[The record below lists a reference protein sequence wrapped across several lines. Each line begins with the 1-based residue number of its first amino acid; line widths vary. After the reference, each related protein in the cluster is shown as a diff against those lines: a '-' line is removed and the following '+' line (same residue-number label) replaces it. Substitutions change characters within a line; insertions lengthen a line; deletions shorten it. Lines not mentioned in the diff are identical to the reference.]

1 MLPKIL
7 KPLASLWIT
16 VILLSLAMILIYA
29 GTWAQVDTGIWAV
42 QKKYFHSFFVWVD
55 FQTLFP
61 RPQPGQS
68 KIPFGFPMIGGYT
81 LGILLLVNLLAAHIS
96 RFKFSPYDLLLLPL
110 LGGTGYLVYL
120 WHHNPLLSWM
130 VGSIVLGVAFV
141 LALAALHGKRT
152 GIILIHLGLI
162 VLLAGE
168 GITSGMARESQMTI
182 DEGYSN
188 HFSQDIRE
196 PEIAILEPNP
206 DPNGKD
212 KHTVVA
218 AELLEPG
225 STISEYAPGRSGRLR
240 LRRSRATPRTAV
252 TLPFKIKVESYF
264 KNSGAVLD
272 SVEPKHPSI
281 TDPDGT
287 KWTVVQKREIGGA
300 NSEGNDIPSVI
311 ITLLTHDGRPL
322 GRHTLTVFNDAPVP
336 ITVDGKTYDVYL
348 RFRRVYHD
356 YTIKLHDFVHERYTG
371 TTVSKDF
378 ASHITLED
386 PAYNTSI
393 ERRVWMNHPLRYRGD
408 TIFQH
413 QFKPGDRTTILQIV
427 RNPGAPLPY
436 VSIII
441 ATVGLILHFG
451 IALASFLLRHQVTT
465 REILA
470 GLLAL
475 TGLALLSIPTHFF
488 LGLFWTWMLVG
499 GAIML
504 ALVSMLAVHVARR
517 PPALRP
523 AQSNGPNTNVPGRKA
538 KPATIKREL
547 PPESRWSK
555 ATFLFP
561 AAVAA
566 FFAIY
571 CLSHAMP
578 RAYKSSAGF
587 DLDAFARLPISF
599 DGRTQPI
606 DSLARNTVKV
616 LSGRDTA
623 IRLDPDDDG
632 DGKPEETRVPA
643 VQWFLDVINDRGRG
657 MPAERYKVFR
667 IDHLDIKDMIGQP
680 RREKFFTIEQIVEK
694 DRMGIQQALD
704 QAMRVDPKDRNLN
717 QRKLAELGTK
727 IKLYMSIESIGSLH
741 AAAPLKPGQK
751 DWIPLSQAA
760 RTFEETGD
768 AHPSLAAFAGIQ
780 RAYQQGNAG
789 EFNRQVAAYAKLLE
803 TKLSK
808 PTARAAFE
816 TWFNRFDPVIVSIAV
831 YVTVFVFALLS
842 WVGWSE
848 PFRRASFWLL
858 ALALI
863 VHTVAIAARVYIS
876 GRPPVTNLANSAV
889 FIGFGAAI
897 FGLAL
902 EVVFPRGIGAA
913 CAGLIGFVTLFIYHE
928 LARDGDTFKVLVA
941 VLDTNIWLATHVI
954 IVTLGYAATFL
965 AGLLGI
971 VYVIRGVFTTALVP
985 EERKTLAR
993 MIYGITCFAILF
1005 SFVGTI
1011 LGGIWADQSWGRFW
1025 GWDPKE
1031 NGAVMIV
1038 LANALV
1044 LHARWG
1050 GLVRERGIAN
1060 LAIVGNIITAWS
1072 WFGTNMLGVG
1082 LHSYGFMD
1090 SALMWLLAFVFSQIV
1105 LIGIGLIPTP
1115 YWKSFHNELMP
1126 AQQVLPPKKRND
1138 E

>member
-1 MLPKIL
+1 MLPKLI
-7 KPLASLWIT
+7 KPLASLWLT
-16 VILLSLAMILIYA
+16 VILLALAMVLIYA

-42 QKKYFHSFFVWVD
+42 QKRYFHSFFIWVE

-61 RPQPGQS
+61 RPQPGQAG
-68 KIPFGFPMIGGYT
+68 IPWWVGFPMIGGYT
-81 LGILLLVNLLAAHIS
+81 LGILLLANLLAAHIS
-96 RFKFSPYDLLLLPL
+96 RFKFSIYDLLLLPI
-110 LGGTGYLVYL
+110 LGATGYLIYL

-130 VGSIVLGVAFV
+130 IGSMVLGVVFV

-152 GIILIHLGLI
+152 GVILIHLGLI

-168 GITSGMARESQMTI
+168 GMTSGLARESQMTI
-182 DEGYSN
+182 DEGYYN

-196 PEIAILEPNP
+196 PEIAIVEANP
-206 DPNGKD
+206 DPNRKD

-218 AELLEPG
+218 AKLLRPG
-225 STISEYAPGRSGRLR
+225 ATIAP
-240 LRRSRATPRTAV
+240 AN
-252 TLPFKIKVESYF
+252 LPFQIQVDDHF
-264 KNSGAVLD
+264 KNSRAIHADQSPDGRAI
-272 SVEPKHPSI
+272 I

-287 KWTVVQKREIGGA
+287 RWTVVPQPEIGGTS
-300 NSEGNDIPSVI
+300 SEGSDLPSTLV
-311 ITLLTHDGRPL
+311 TLLAKDGKSL
-322 GRHTLTVFNDAPVP
+322 GRHALTTMNDAPAE
-336 ITVDGKTYDVYL
+336 ITVDGKPYQLFL
-348 RFRRVYHD
+348 RFKRIYHD
-356 YTIKLHDFVHERYTG
+356 YTIRLHDFVHDRYTG
-371 TTVSKDF
+371 TQVAKDF
-378 ASHITLED
+378 ASHVTLTDPTTTPPATLE
-386 PAYNTSI
+386 
-393 ERRVWMNHPLRYRGD
+393 RRIWMNHPLRYRGD
-408 TIFQH
+408 TIFQSS
-413 QFKPGDRTTILQIV
+413 FKPGDRTTILQIV

-441 ATVGLILHFG
+441 ATVGLLLHFG

-470 GLLAL
+470 GLLGL
-475 TGLALLSIPTHFF
+475 TGLALLSIPAYFF

-499 GAIML
+499 GTIML
-504 ALVSMLAVHVARR
+504 ALVWMLAVHVSRR
-517 PPALRP
+517 PPPLPKSQPGA
-523 AQSNGPNTNVPGRKA
+523 AAAVPGKKA
-538 KPATIKREL
+538 KPATTKREL
-547 PPESRWSK
+547 APESRFGK
-555 ATFLFP
+555 ATFIFP
-561 AAVAA
+561 ASITAL
-566 FFAIY
+566 FAII
-571 CLSHAMP
+571 CLAYAMP
-578 RAYKSSAGF
+578 RPYKSPAGF

-616 LSGRDTA
+616 LSGRDTV
-623 IRLDPDDDG
+623 IRLDPDADG

-643 VQWFLDVINDRGRG
+643 VQWFLDLINDRA
-657 MPAERYKVFR
+657 MAAERYRVFR

-680 RREKFFTIEQIVEK
+680 RRANPKLFTIEQIVEK
-694 DRMGIQQALD
+694 DRWGIQRAID
-704 QAMRVDPKDRNLN
+704 QAMRTDPKQRNLN
-717 QRKLAELGTK
+717 QRELAELGVK
-727 IKLYMSIESIGSLH
+727 IKVYMAVESIAGQVDPESRVSPIL
-741 AAAPLKPGQK
+741 AAAPLVPGQK
-751 DWIPLSQAA
+751 DWTTLGRVA
-760 RTFEETGD
+760 RAFEQTGEV
-768 AHPSLAAFAGIQ
+768 HPSLSAMAGIQ

-789 EFNRQVAAYAKLLE
+789 EFNRQVAAYARQLDSKLA
-803 TKLSK
+803 K
-808 PTARAAFE
+808 PTAKAAFE
-816 TWFNRFDPVIVSIAV
+816 TWFNRFDPVLVAIAV
-831 YVTVFVFALLS
+831 YIAVFIFALLS

-858 ALALI
+858 VLALL

-889 FIGFGAAI
+889 FIGFGAAL

-902 EVVFPRGIGAA
+902 ELVFPRGIGAA
-913 CAGLIGFVTLFIYHE
+913 CAGLIAFVTLFIYHE

-954 IVTLGYAATFL
+954 IITLGYAATFL

-971 VYVIRGVFTTALVP
+971 VYVLRGVFTTALVP
-985 EERKTLAR
+985 EERKTIAR

-1038 LANALV
+1038 LANAIV

-1050 GLVRERGIAN
+1050 GLVRERGLAN
-1060 LAIVGNIITAWS
+1060 LAIAGNIITAWS

-1090 SALMWLLAFVFSQIV
+1090 SALMWLLVFVFTQIA
-1105 LIGIGLIPTP
+1105 IITIGLIPTP
-1115 YWKSFHNELMP
+1115 YWKSFQSELRP
-1126 AQQVLPPKKRND
+1126 AQQVLPPKMQGD
-1138 E
+1138 